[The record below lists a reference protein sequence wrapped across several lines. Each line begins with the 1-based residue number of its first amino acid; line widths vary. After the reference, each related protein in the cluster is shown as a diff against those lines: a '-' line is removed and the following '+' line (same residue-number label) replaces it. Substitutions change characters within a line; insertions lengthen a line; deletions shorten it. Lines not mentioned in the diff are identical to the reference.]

1 MLYHLQYLSDADI
14 SKLWKNIL
22 IRLIWIMFIPI
33 LTNIIGLYVLKTL
46 NNINLLGVVYLISCT
61 ISGLSLFYLINRL
74 GIIFFLSAGGL
85 NAFVY
90 MVSFSWLNPM
100 YKDNSLCFFITN
112 ILGIFAVIALLNYS
126 LFFQYCYYRLKNKS
140 VEN

>member
-1 MLYHLQYLSDADI
+1 MLYHLQYLSDEAI

-33 LTNIIGLYVLKTL
+33 LTNVIGLYVLKQL

-61 ISGLSLFYLINRL
+61 ISGLSLFYIINRL
-74 GIIFFLSAGGL
+74 GIILFLSAGGF

-100 YKDNSLCFFITN
+100 YKDDSLCFFITN
-112 ILGIFAVIALLNYS
+112 IFGIFAVIALLNYA